1 MKILNI
7 QHHHFYPFEMD
18 TSLCSVIRERKSSP
32 KKMHHITIVSKY
44 VDKYLSRV
52 PWHCKLESGP
62 NLLVRTLL
70 SASWIYLYSAYT
82 VSIWR
87 PCLWVVALSALDLQ
101 YPVKNHVIYCFGTV
115 SKFLN
120 FLTSNLVVSAL
131 ENACLAVYV
140 SINVYLLSLSNK
152 CP

>member
-1 MKILNI
+1 M
-7 QHHHFYPFEMD
+7 
-18 TSLCSVIRERKSSP
+18 
-32 KKMHHITIVSKY
+32 
-44 VDKYLSRV
+44 
-52 PWHCKLESGP
+52 GGG
-62 NLLVRTLL
+62 
-70 SASWIYLYSAYT
+70 
-82 VSIWR
+82 
-87 PCLWVVALSALDLQ
+87 ALSTGSTISGE
-101 YPVKNHVIYCFGTV
+101 NHVIYCFGTV